1 MMAIAGRAGR
11 MCKTTGSMMVAAG
24 RVGRI
29 GKTVIGR
36 MRKTAGRMHTPA
48 PLRLLDPA
56 VVQNL

>member
-1 MMAIAGRAGR
+1 MMAVAGRAAR
-11 MCKTTGSMMVAAG
+11 MRKTTGSMMVAAG